1 MEFRIQDIT
10 DSTLA
15 FNFSNSIDEEVNKHI
30 NILINYLNQN
40 DLD

>member
-15 FNFSNSIDEEVNKHI
+15 FNFSNSIDEEVSLEDLKAFII
-30 NILINYLNQN
+30 NLKNWE
-40 DLD
+40 